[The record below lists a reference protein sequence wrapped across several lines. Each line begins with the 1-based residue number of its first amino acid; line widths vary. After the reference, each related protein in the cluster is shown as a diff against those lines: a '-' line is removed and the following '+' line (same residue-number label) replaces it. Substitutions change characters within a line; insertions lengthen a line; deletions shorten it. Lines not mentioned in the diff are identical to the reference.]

1 MSGRTAD
8 PLRRL
13 APIPS
18 NAPSG
23 TPVDGDMIPSPNRR
37 AGGRNVNL
45 NDHLSMLGLTMHV
58 LSPRARSMAMAG
70 IAATALSVALAPVL
84 VAMAPPL
91 PPPAAVASGSTCV
104 NGGVVP
110 LNPYVVNCNL
120 PPEGTKSPARHR
132 MLGGRSSLAG
142 TSRRAC
148 RLTSIIQAPWSSP
161 DTARDV
167 ATDLT

>member
-120 PPEGTKSPARHR
+120 PARGNQIAGAAPDA
-132 MLGGRSSLAG
+132 GGAII
-142 TSRRAC
+142 AC
-148 RLTSIIQAPWSSP
+148 RNQPACLSAYVNYPGTLVVPGYRP
-161 DTARDV
+161 
-167 ATDLT
+167 